1 MITNA
6 IGLLIV
12 AAVVYVLYR
21 VLSAFLRAFF
31 GKSPVH
37 GSGGSF
43 GDGGGDFDGGD
54 GGGGD

>member
-21 VLSAFLRAFF
+21 VLSVFLRAFF
-31 GKSPVH
+31 GRSPVN

-54 GGGGD
+54 GGGD

>member
-1 MITNA
+1 MITDA

-31 GKSPVH
+31 GKSPAD

-43 GDGGGDFDGGD
+43 GDGGRDFDGGD